1 MLLGLFQQRL
11 KFVPRPKP
19 STLKFL
25 DLRIGHLPTTK
36 KPVKAAPVK
45 AQPAK
50 PQEPEKPKE
59 TMAEFIAS
67 IAIVLVTG
75 LFIITF
81 TLQAFTIPS
90 SSMENT
96 LLIGDHVFVDRMLL
110 APATKWIKG
119 LIPYRNP
126 RHGDVFV
133 FISPAQPGLYVV
145 KRVIGLPG
153 DHIHLENG
161 VVYRNGERLNEPYV
175 IRQGGF
181 VPYRDNFPNVAVSDF
196 EVTPEWRAEL
206 PQFIQN
212 GELVVPPNSVF
223 AMGDNRDVSLD
234 SRYWGFVPFENVIG
248 RPMFIYWSFIT
259 PGDEYQRQSIGDRVA
274 WVFNIIFHFFDRTRW
289 SRMFHVVH

>member
-1 MLLGLFQQRL
+1 MA
-11 KFVPRPKP
+11 
-19 STLKFL
+19 
-25 DLRIGHLPTTK
+25 TTK
-36 KPVKAAPVK
+36 KMAKPAPQRAQDKA
-45 AQPAK
+45 PAK
-50 PQEPEKPKE
+50 PPKPEKHKE
-59 TMAEFIAS
+59 TTPEFIAS

-96 LLIGDHVFVDRMLL
+96 LLIGDHVFVDRILL
-110 APATKWIKG
+110 APATKWLSK
-119 LIPYRNP
+119 LIPYREP

-145 KRVIGLPG
+145 KRVMGLPG
-153 DHIHLENG
+153 DRIHLQDG

-175 IRQGGF
+175 IRCTQNPGNASMCI
-181 VPYRDNFPNVAVSDF
+181 PYDAYRDNFPTGPTSETNC
-196 EVTPEWRAEL
+196 EGCEEWRLAL
-206 PQFIQN
+206 RSFVKDGDI
-212 GELVVPPNSVF
+212 VVPPKSIL

-259 PGDEYQRQSIGDRVA
+259 PRDEYERQSIADRLGWLV
-274 WVFNIIFHFFDRTRW
+274 NIIIHFFDQTRW